1 MEAKVPEELPDRLT
15 IPQVADIAHVE
26 GSDVEEWVKSG
37 RLAVKGRKER
47 TIGREDVIRLLGEL
61 DAERLGRPKD
71 FPIVGIGASAGGLEA
86 VTELLQALETGLG
99 MAYVFI
105 SHLAPDHE
113 SLLPELLQKRTGM
126 PVHKVVDGLRV
137 KPDHV
142 YVIPPNANMSIVDGV
157 LTLQKPRLK
166 TEKGFHPINAF
177 LVALAESYQMNAIG
191 VILSGT
197 ATDGTVGLKAVRA
210 GGGWTFAQDDSA
222 KFPDMPRNAQ
232 EAGVVDFVLS
242 PADIAVQL
250 AELRRHPAV
259 SSIASSQPIESQVP
273 GLHAILVHLHR
284 RSGVDF
290 SQYKHA
296 TIARRILRRMVTYRF
311 KDFRTYARHLETDP
325 QETDLLFEDLL
336 INVTSF
342 FREPKF
348 FQSLVQHVLPELLAG
363 KEKDD
368 PLRIWVAGCST
379 GEEAVSIAIIL
390 LEHFRAES
398 GSVQIFATDLDAKMV
413 EKARSGIY
421 GKVALE
427 SVSAANRRTYFTKV
441 DGKYQVVKAIRDMCV
456 FAHHDL
462 LKDPPFSRID
472 LLSCQN
478 VLIYLNNIAQQKVLR
493 NFHFAL
499 RPGGT
504 LALGRSETTNAAG
517 DLFQQDNKDY
527 KLFSKRG
534 QSSVPH
540 IFPNPSGVGPRMS
553 VANGAVDQKSKGVM
567 ADAELDHEAER
578 LLLHRH
584 VPASIVVDKDLEVVR
599 FRGSTAPYLAP
610 QAGRA
615 SLSLLK
621 LVREDL
627 VFELRGLLQ
636 KVKQDHAPITR
647 SGLEIETDGHTRVIS
662 IEVAPMR
669 VSLKEDHY
677 LIVFLDERNSGTS
690 PRPRPTGKQDEQD
703 AKDRRIALLER
714 EVRDVRDQM
723 RVLMEEAE
731 SNMEEL
737 QTAHEEM
744 LSSNEEL
751 QSMNEEL
758 ETSKEELQST
768 NEELTTINDELL
780 ERHGQLKEARDYAE
794 GIIGTISTPLVVLN
808 ANMRVRRAN
817 AAFYAAF
824 RTTKEETEGILIH
837 ELGNHQWDVD
847 ALRKHLFDVLTEGSE
862 MKAFEVVHSFPGTGE
877 RIFRLSAKRI
887 DHLGVQQ
894 RLLVTM
900 EDITDQRRTNDAYMR
915 LAAIVTSSADAVLSL
930 DLDGKVVTWNHG
942 AEQLFGWTA
951 VEMAGKTL
959 DRLLPTDRPEEVG
972 HLVERIRRGERISHY
987 ETVRLH
993 KDGHRVEVS
1002 LTVSPIKSGDGR
1014 IVGISKI
1021 ERDITASK
1029 AMERSLQE
1037 SEMRFKLLADNMD
1050 QLAWITD
1057 PGGTGIW
1064 FNKRW
1069 MEFSGRTQERL
1080 RSDTRELHHPEY
1092 IDRVRQSLQAQMAKG
1107 ETWECT
1113 FPLKRKDGAYR
1124 WFLARAIPQKDDTGT
1139 IINWFGTC
1147 TDITEMMRA
1156 EEALQQ
1162 ADRRKDEFLATLA
1175 HELRNP
1181 MAPLRTGLEVLQ
1193 TINGDET
1200 FQHTRKVMKRQV
1212 DHLARLV
1219 EDLLD
1224 LGRINTGSLK
1234 LRREHM
1240 DPRKAMQDA
1249 AEAIEPMVRAKGQQL
1264 TLRTDHAPFLIN
1276 GDPMRITQVFSNLLH
1291 NASKFTP
1298 RGGHIEVGC
1307 TMDGDAVHIHVT
1319 DNGIGIPPEQR
1330 EQIFDMFTQVD
1341 PEERA
1346 KAGGGLGIGLHL
1358 VKRLVEMHS
1367 GSVAVEDGAKGNGT
1381 RFTITLPVV
1390 KDAQAKPVHSPEHVR
1405 SIAGSRV
1412 LLVDDNKDS
1421 ATMLSMLLRAKG
1433 ASVEVAYSG
1442 EQGLKTG
1449 ESFLPDTVFMDI
1461 GMPGMDGYA
1470 ACRRMRATDWG
1481 AKARIIAL
1489 SGWGQE
1495 EDKLRSKEAGFD
1507 AHLVKPVERTTLLDA
1522 FQETVHRD

>member
-1 MEAKVPEELPDRLT
+1 MEEQVLPEELPDRLT
-15 IPQVADIAHVE
+15 LPQVAQLARVTE
-26 GSDVEEWVKSG
+26 PVVEEWVKSG
-37 RLAVKGRKER
+37 KLTSADKKER
-47 TIGREDVIRLLGEL
+47 TIGRDEVLRILGEL
-61 DAERLGRPKD
+61 DAERTGEPKD

-86 VTELLQALETGLG
+86 VTDMLQVLESDLG

-113 SLLPELLQKRTGM
+113 SLLPELLQKRTVM
-126 PVHKVVDGLRV
+126 PVHTVVNGLRV
-137 KPDHV
+137 KPDNV

-166 TEKGFHPINAF
+166 AETGFHPINEF
-177 LVALAESYQMNAIG
+177 LLALAEAYQVNAIG
-191 VILSGT
+191 VVLSGT
-197 ATDGTVGLKAVRA
+197 ATDGTLGLKAVRA

-222 KFPDMPRNAQ
+222 KFPDMPHNAQ

-242 PADIAVQL
+242 PADIAAQL
-250 AELRRHPAV
+250 AELRRHPAAAAIG
-259 SSIASSQPIESQVP
+259 STQPIEKQSP
-273 GLHAILVHLHR
+273 GLHAILVHIHR

-290 SQYKHA
+290 SQYKRA
-296 TIARRILRRMVTYRF
+296 TVARRILRRMVIHRL
-311 KDFRTYARHLETDP
+311 KDFAAYAKLLETDQ

-348 FQSLVQHVLPELLAG
+348 FQSLIQHVLPELLAG
-363 KEKDD
+363 KAKDD

-379 GEEAVSIAIIL
+379 GEEAVSIAITL
-390 LEHFRAES
+390 LEHFQAEL
-398 GSVQIFATDLDAKMV
+398 GRVQIFATDLDAKVV
-413 EKARSGIY
+413 EKARAGIY

-427 SVSAANRRTYFTKV
+427 SLSAANLHTYFTKV
-441 DGKYQVVKAIRDMCV
+441 EGKYHVVKAIRDMCV

-478 VLIYLNNIAQQKVLR
+478 VLIYMNNVAQQKVLR
-493 NFHFAL
+493 NFHYAL

-504 LALGRSETTNAAG
+504 LALGRSESTNAAG
-517 DLFQQDNKDY
+517 DLFQQENKDY

-534 QSSVPH
+534 TSTVPH
-540 IFPNPSGVGPRMS
+540 ITMQPTSVGLRATA
-553 VANGAVDQKSKGVM
+553 ANDRADRVSKGAT

-584 VPASIVVDKDLEVVR
+584 VPASIVVNKDLEVVR

-636 KVKQDHAPITR
+636 KVKQDRAPITR
-647 SGLEIETDGHTRVIS
+647 SGLEIEVDGQMRTVS

-677 LIVFLDERNSGTS
+677 LIVFLDERNNGTA
-690 PRPRPTGKQDEQD
+690 PRPKATGKKGEQD
-703 AKDRRIALLER
+703 AKDRRVALLER

-731 SNMEEL
+731 SNMEQL

-794 GIIGTISTPLVVLN
+794 GIIGTINTPLVVLN

-817 AAFYAAF
+817 AAFYSTF
-824 RTTKEETEGILIH
+824 GTTKEETEGILIH

-847 ALRKHLFDVLTEGSE
+847 ALRKQLFEVLSEGTE
-862 MKAFEVVHSFPGTGE
+862 MKEFEVMHSFPRTGE
-877 RIFRLSAKRI
+877 RIFRLNAKRI
-887 DHLGVQQ
+887 DHLGAQQ

-900 EDITDQRRTNDAYMR
+900 EDITSVRGINDAFMR
-915 LAAIVTSSADAVLSL
+915 LAAIVTSSEDAVLSM
-930 DLDGKVVTWNHG
+930 DLDGKVVTWNKG
-942 AEQLFGWTA
+942 AQQLFGWTET
-951 VEMAGKTL
+951 EMAGKTL

-972 HLVERIRRGERISHY
+972 ALLERIRQGERINHF
-987 ETVRLH
+987 ETIRLH

-1002 LTVSPIKSGDGR
+1002 LTVSPIKSEDGR

-1021 ERDITASK
+1021 ERDITAAK
-1029 AMERSLQE
+1029 ALERSLQD
-1037 SEMRFKLLADNMD
+1037 SETRFKLLADNMD
-1050 QLAWITD
+1050 QLAWIAKPD
-1057 PGGTGIW
+1057 GTNFW
-1064 FNKRW
+1064 FNTRW
-1069 MEFSGRTQERL
+1069 EEFTGWPLERIQHH
-1080 RSDTRELHHPEY
+1080 TKELHHPEHY
-1092 IDRVRQSLQAQMAKG
+1092 ERVRQSLQQQITKG

-1113 FPLKRKDGAYR
+1113 FPLKGKDGVYR
-1124 WFLARAIPQKDDTGT
+1124 WFLARAIPQKDDAGH
-1139 IINWFGTC
+1139 IVQWFGTG

-1156 EEALQQ
+1156 EEALQL

-1181 MAPLRTGLEVLQ
+1181 MAPLRSGLEILQ
-1193 TINGDET
+1193 TIDGDET
-1200 FQHTRKVMKRQV
+1200 FTHTRTVMQRQV

-1240 DPRKAMQDA
+1240 DPAKAMQDA
-1249 AEAIEPMVRAKGQQL
+1249 AEAIEPLVRAKAQQL
-1264 TLRTDHAPFLIN
+1264 TLLKDHAPFFIH
-1276 GDPMRITQVFSNLLH
+1276 GDPVRITQVFSNLLH

-1298 RGGHIEVGC
+1298 NGGRIEVGC
-1307 TMDGDAVHIHVT
+1307 TMGNDTVQIHVT
-1319 DNGIGIPPEQR
+1319 DSGIGIPAEQR
-1330 EQIFDMFTQVD
+1330 EHVFDMFSQVD

-1358 VKRLVEMHS
+1358 VKRLVEMH
-1367 GSVAVEDGAKGNGT
+1367 GGRIVVADGAGGIGT
-1381 RFTITLPVV
+1381 RFTITLPLVHE
-1390 KDAQAKPVHSPEHVR
+1390 AAAKKTPAPATR
-1405 SIAGSRV
+1405 SIADSRV

-1421 ATMLSMLLRAKG
+1421 ALMLSMLLRAKG
-1433 ASVEVAYSG
+1433 AAVEVAYSG
-1442 EQGLKTG
+1442 EEGLKLG
-1449 ESFLPDTVFMDI
+1449 EFFLPDTIFMDI
-1461 GMPGMDGYA
+1461 GMPGMDGYE

-1481 AKARIIAL
+1481 ATARIIAL

-1507 AHLVKPVERTTLLDA
+1507 THLVKPVERVTLLEA
-1522 FQETVHRD
+1522 FQAK